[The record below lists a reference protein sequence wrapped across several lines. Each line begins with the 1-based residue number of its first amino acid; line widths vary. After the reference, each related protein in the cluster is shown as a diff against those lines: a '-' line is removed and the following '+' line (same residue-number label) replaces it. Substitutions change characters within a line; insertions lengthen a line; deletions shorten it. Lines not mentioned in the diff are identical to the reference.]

1 MTTKDDFT
9 PGEWERLLTAPWVA
23 GILVVFADTH
33 ITGMAK
39 EFQALWQS
47 LTVEAPS
54 GSAVGLVAE
63 LIQDMQDRD
72 ADEDTPA
79 GDEELDKAELLDLIT
94 AAAELVRVKCSP
106 DEAAAYDEWI
116 RNAARATAEASRE
129 SWFFGIGGE
138 RVSDKEQ
145 AAMAEI
151 EQALAP

>member
-1 MTTKDDFT
+1 MTTKDHFT
-9 PGEWERLLTAPWVA
+9 PGDWERLLTAPWVA

-54 GSAVGLVAE
+54 GSAAGLVAE
-63 LIQDMQDRD
+63 LVQDMQGRE

-79 GDEELDKAELLDLIT
+79 GDEDLDKEELLDLIT
-94 AAAELVRVKCSP
+94 AAAKLVDVKCAP
-106 DEAAAYDEWI
+106 DEAAGYRQWI
-116 RNAARATAEASRE
+116 MAAARATAEASKE

-138 RVSDKEQ
+138 RVSDKEE

-151 EQALAP
+151 EQALDR